1 MVCLLYKAGGVWLL
15 YVSHV
20 YFEALLSR
28 KKSNKNIKPGPYS
41 SSPEFFFMKK
51 VGKWSQKKR
60 LEKKS
65 ANKLAPRIFFLCQ
78 SIASKWTCYGLLIKY
93 VKWTNYLLFLMNLGK
108 VKFFCIF
115 ILTLKSTLSYC
126 LCLFMFYG
134 IPILSN
140 SLSYF
145 IWYLEQT
152 VTTKVYIVF
161 IPKTLVIL
169 LWNLKFLSKHSYYI
183 CNMYSSLQSETCN
196 FFHDT
201 SDIYL

>member
-1 MVCLLYKAGGVWLL
+1 
-15 YVSHV
+15 
-20 YFEALLSR
+20 
-28 KKSNKNIKPGPYS
+28 
-41 SSPEFFFMKK
+41 MKK

-65 ANKLAPRIFFLCQ
+65 ANKLAPRNFFFCQ
-78 SIASKWTCYGLLIKY
+78 SSASKWTCYGLLIKY
-93 VKWTNYLLFLMNLGK
+93 VKWTNYLLFVMNLWK

-183 CNMYSSLQSETCN
+183 CIVHFSRKLAIFSMIHQI
-196 FFHDT
+196 F
-201 SDIYL
+201 IYKRYLIFICMTYL